1 MWSEGRHFCINSL
14 DTKRSTQDSGVMATF
29 ENANGEMEDFCGIV
43 MSILKFDYRTFN
55 IHALDVKWF
64 SEPLHRSIHAN
75 IRRHPSGIL
84 AIDSTRVWERN
95 KDSLV
100 LPQHCEQVLI
110 FHIVLLDI
118 TLVIMIFYFFIIK
131 FQGYLPS
138 GY

>member
-1 MWSEGRHFCINSL
+1 
-14 DTKRSTQDSGVMATF
+14 
-29 ENANGEMEDFCGIV
+29 
-43 MSILKFDYRTFN
+43 MSIVKFDYRTFN

-64 SEPLHRSIHAN
+64 NEPLRRSVDTN
-75 IRRHPSGIL
+75 IRKHPSGIL

-110 FHIVLLDI
+110 FHIILLGI
-118 TLVIMIFYFFIIK
+118 ALIIMSFYCFIVK
-131 FQGYLPS
+131 FQGCLPS